1 MKKERIDNR
10 TKVIYLKKIQE
21 NYSKSLISI
30 FLRPISHFIIDS
42 SFYIYLK
49 LIITIIIK
57 TMMLSL
63 QF

>member
-57 TMMLSL
+57 TMMLSF